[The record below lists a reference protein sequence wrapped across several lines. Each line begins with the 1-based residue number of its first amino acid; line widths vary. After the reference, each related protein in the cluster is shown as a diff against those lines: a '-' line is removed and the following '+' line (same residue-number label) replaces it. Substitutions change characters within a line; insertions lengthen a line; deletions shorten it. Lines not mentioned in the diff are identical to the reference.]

1 MADNYN
7 NSKLVSTLIS
17 ALDISGCLT
26 NGLALLHIYRSF
38 NLKIHAFSL
47 LFIDSIISTAS
58 SLFLTLLHILYLTN
72 QVEHSEVFC
81 TLEFL
86 GFFLP
91 FYLGACTTFLVA
103 SIRLLLTIQSAQNK
117 HPSNVKVS
125 VTAFVAFG
133 TAAAVFLLYIGISSA
148 TNAPFSFTVE
158 TCTRTKRHISTL
170 NELAL
175 QVPSFFNILS
185 LMVDLRLLKFV
196 RKSVTPLTAFNN
208 QSLAVIAG
216 KLFLLLLLVFL
227 CKVLALNSIWRVV
240 FLFRSFF

>member
-47 LFIDSIISTAS
+47 LFIDSIISTS
-58 SLFLTLLHILYLTN
+58 CSFFLTLLHILYLTN
-72 QVEHSEVFC
+72 QVDHSEVFC

-133 TAAAVFLLYIGISSA
+133 TVAAVFLLYIGISSA

-158 TCTRTKRHISTL
+158 TCAKTKRDISTL
-170 NELAL
+170 NVLAL
-175 QVPSFFNILS
+175 QVPNFFNILS

-208 QSLAVIAG
+208 QSLAVISG
-216 KLFLLLLLVFL
+216 KIVFVNF
-227 CKVLALNSIWRVV
+227 C
-240 FLFRSFF
+240 

>member
-1 MADNYN
+1 
-7 NSKLVSTLIS
+7 L
-17 ALDISGCLT
+17 
-26 NGLALLHIYRSF
+26 
-38 NLKIHAFSL
+38 
-47 LFIDSIISTAS
+47 
-58 SLFLTLLHILYLTN
+58 
-72 QVEHSEVFC
+72 
-81 TLEFL
+81 
-86 GFFLP
+86 
-91 FYLGACTTFLVA
+91 
-103 SIRLLLTIQSAQNK
+103 
-117 HPSNVKVS
+117 
-125 VTAFVAFG
+125 VAFG